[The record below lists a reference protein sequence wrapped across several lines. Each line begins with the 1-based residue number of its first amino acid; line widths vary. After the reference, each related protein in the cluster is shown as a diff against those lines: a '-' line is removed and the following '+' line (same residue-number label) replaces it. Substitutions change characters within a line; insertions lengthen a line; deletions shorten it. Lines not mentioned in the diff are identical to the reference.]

1 MMWLHGIYY
10 DHHTLWEAL
19 TAFTGFVYYLTA
31 PIVLSALAVSA
42 LVGCLVRSFKPVLF
56 VGILLSAT
64 FTAAWIADGCLD
76 FSPWH
81 GSIMQLIFLVSVL
94 LVLTAVLFRSF
105 KSVLVCVLLMSAGLG
120 LWATCSL
127 TQYKPPSTPRPN
139 APAVQTSSG
148 FLV

>member
-1 MMWLHGIYY
+1 MTWLHGIYY

-19 TAFTGFVYYLTA
+19 TAFTGFVAYLT
-31 PIVLSALAVSA
+31 PPVVLSALAVSA
-42 LVGCLVRSFKPVLF
+42 LTGRLVRSFKPVLL

-64 FTAAWIADGCLD
+64 FTAAWIIDSCLD
-76 FSPWH
+76 FPWH
-81 GSIMQLIFLVSVL
+81 GSIMQLIFLVAVL
-94 LVLTAVLFRSF
+94 LVLTSVLFRSF

-120 LWATCSL
+120 LGTMYRL
-127 TQYKPPSTPRPN
+127 KQYEPPSTPRPN